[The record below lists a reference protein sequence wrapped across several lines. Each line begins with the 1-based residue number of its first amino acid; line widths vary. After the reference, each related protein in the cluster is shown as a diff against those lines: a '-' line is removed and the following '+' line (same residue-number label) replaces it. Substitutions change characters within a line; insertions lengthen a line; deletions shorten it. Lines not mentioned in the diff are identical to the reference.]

1 MVGWPKGRCD
11 RMRSNA
17 GGQDPATQRR
27 LRVGVVGTGLIAQV
41 MHLHY
46 LTELADRFE
55 IAAVCDVVEG
65 NARACGERYGAG
77 MVFSDWREML
87 AEPLDAVLVLTSGS
101 HAPIAIAAAEAG
113 MAVLVEKPMCFSS
126 AEGAEMV
133 AAADRA
139 GVTLMVSYPK
149 RYEPAFQRF
158 RDEAGQLEGAR
169 LLRVTTL
176 ESPFRPYLGHYPL
189 LSPLPVPPELA
200 SRLSE
205 EAATAV
211 AAALGPEA
219 SDFDR
224 RIYATVLLDTLVHE
238 LNTVRGL
245 LGEPD
250 RIDHVQ
256 LSEQAVTV
264 LLRFGDLPVVI
275 HWIDLPGIARYE
287 MEFALFA
294 PDRRVTLSFPSPFLR
309 NEPCTLTVEAGEPGT
324 TRSWRTD
331 ETVSYVSGF
340 RRELE
345 EFHHSVVTGTPSA
358 TPGRDGLADVALCEA
373 IIECH
378 RTGRPVHRPTDAGPG
393 GRAAAWRIDHEQGE
407 YGPEMAARDG
417 LDRECAGQ
425 LRGLRGNGRP

>member
-55 IAAVCDVVEG
+55 IAAVCDIVEA
-65 NARACGERYGAG
+65 NARACGERFRAG
-77 MVFSDWREML
+77 KVFSDWREML

-113 MAVLVEKPMCFSS
+113 MAVFVEKPMCFSS
-126 AEGAEMV
+126 AEAAEMV

-139 GVTLMVSYPK
+139 GVTLMIGYPK

-158 RDEAGQLEGAR
+158 RDEAGQVECAR

-176 ESPFRPYLGHYPL
+176 ESPFQPYVGHYPL
-189 LSPLPVPPELA
+189 LSPSPVPPELA
-200 SRLSE
+200 SRLSA
-205 EAATAV
+205 EAAAAV

-238 LNTVRGL
+238 LNTLRGL

-250 RIDHVQ
+250 RIDHAH

-309 NEPCTLTVEAGEPGT
+309 NEPCTLSVEAGEPGT
-324 TRSWRTD
+324 TRSWRTE
-331 ETVSYVSGF
+331 ETVAYASAF
-340 RRELE
+340 RLELE
-345 EFHHSVVTGTPSA
+345 EFYRSVVTGNPPA
-358 TPGRDGLADVALCEA
+358 TPGWDGLADVALCEA

-378 RTGRPVHRPTDAGPG
+378 RTGRPVLRPTDAGPG
-393 GRAAAWRIDHEQGE
+393 GRAAACRIDHEQGE

-417 LDRECAGQ
+417 LDRQRAGQ